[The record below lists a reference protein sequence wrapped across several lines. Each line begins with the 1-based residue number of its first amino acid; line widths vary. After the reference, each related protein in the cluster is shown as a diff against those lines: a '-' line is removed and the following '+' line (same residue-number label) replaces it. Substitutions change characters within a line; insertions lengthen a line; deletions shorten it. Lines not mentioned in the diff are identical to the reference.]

1 MYSWDKTRKYQK
13 EYSDYVRSIKDGE
26 VPCTYYN
33 FAKRMRYEKSKKV
46 NEIKK
51 SPKRLYDTQYTS
63 YCQTTTNPVPYAVF
77 SNRLK
82 SKKYRMKIARIKE
95 AKRFENKNVARP
107 NFITVTIEH
116 TPKIKREFRTPVRFD
131 VVLDFVA
138 RVLLIWLITSY
149 RVPVFM

>member
-1 MYSWDKTRKYQK
+1 
-13 EYSDYVRSIKDGE
+13 
-26 VPCTYYN
+26 
-33 FAKRMRYEKSKKV
+33 
-46 NEIKK
+46 
-51 SPKRLYDTQYTS
+51 
-63 YCQTTTNPVPYAVF
+63 VF

-138 RVLLIWLITSY
+138 RVLLI
-149 RVPVFM
+149 